1 MKIMKVIFNITMYV
15 QYVIA
20 VKPLVPFMYDEIQ
33 SGKYMIDNVV
43 SDSTQLLQYDENN
56 MTNDMKDKQFWEDFQ
71 KSLYLYGNLLKESKQ
86 TGEYY
91 DIDFEEMNRTIMEEL
106 CFEMGDEI
114 DYMCTRD
121 KKTYELTILSDVSN
135 PFDIDKINI
144 LSNDKTNPF
153 IFN

>member
-1 MKIMKVIFNITMYV
+1 MSV
-15 QYVIA
+15 QCVIA
-20 VKPLVPFMYDEIQ
+20 VTPLGPFMYDEIQ
-33 SGKYMIDNVV
+33 SGKYLIDNVV
-43 SDSTQLLQYDENN
+43 SDSTQLLQYDGNN
-56 MTNDMKDKQFWEDFQ
+56 MVNDMKDKQFWEDFQ

-106 CFEMGDEI
+106 CLEMGDEI
-114 DYMCTRD
+114 DYMCTRNT
-121 KKTYELTILSDVSN
+121 KTYELTILSDVSN

-144 LSNDKTNPF
+144 LSNDNTNPF

>member
-1 MKIMKVIFNITMYV
+1 MKIMNIIFNIIMSV

-20 VKPLVPFMYDEIQ
+20 SIPLAPFMYDEIQ
-33 SGKYMIDNVV
+33 SDKYIIDNVV
-43 SDSTQLLQYDENN
+43 SDSTSLLQYDGNS
-56 MTNDMKDKQFWEDFQ
+56 MMNDMKDKQLWDDFL
-71 KSLYLYGNLLKESKQ
+71 KSLYLYGDLLKETKQ

-114 DYMCTRD
+114 DYMCKRD
-121 KKTYELTILSDVSN
+121 TKTYELTILSDVNN
-135 PFDIDKINI
+135 PIDIDKINK
-144 LSNDKTNPF
+144 LSNDKTNPY

>member
-1 MKIMKVIFNITMYV
+1 MKVIFNITMYV

>member
-1 MKIMKVIFNITMYV
+1 MKIMINIIMSL

-20 VKPLVPFMYDEIQ
+20 SIPLAPFMYDEIK
-33 SGKYMIDNVV
+33 SDKYIIDNVV
-43 SDSTQLLQYDENN
+43 SDSTELLQYDGNS
-56 MTNDMKDKQFWEDFQ
+56 MKNDMKDKQFWDDFL
-71 KSLYLYGNLLKESKQ
+71 KSLYLYGNLLKETKQ

-114 DYMCTRD
+114 DYMCKRD
-121 KKTYELTILSDVSN
+121 TKTYELTILSDVNN
-135 PFDIDKINI
+135 PIDIDKINK
-144 LSNDKTNPF
+144 LSNDKTNPY

>member
-1 MKIMKVIFNITMYV
+1 MKIMKIMINIIMSL

-20 VKPLVPFMYDEIQ
+20 SIPLAPFMYDEIK
-33 SGKYMIDNVV
+33 SDKYIIDNVV
-43 SDSTQLLQYDENN
+43 SDSTELLQYDGNS
-56 MTNDMKDKQFWEDFQ
+56 MKNDMKDKQFWDDFL
-71 KSLYLYGNLLKESKQ
+71 KSLYLYGNLLKETKQ

-114 DYMCTRD
+114 DYMCKRD
-121 KKTYELTILSDVSN
+121 TKTYELTILSDVNN
-135 PFDIDKINI
+135 PIDIDKINK
-144 LSNDKTNPF
+144 LSNDKTNPY

>member
-43 SDSTQLLQYDENN
+43 SDSTQLLQYDGNN
-56 MTNDMKDKQFWEDFQ
+56 MVNDMKDKQFWEDFQ

-144 LSNDKTNPF
+144 LSNDKTNPY